1 MMVFR
6 DYDPARDRE
15 AVKRIWYECGWIG
28 RDKDESLSLSIQ
40 AGRALVAE
48 MNGEAE
54 CLVLSAPG
62 TIRYLDEDLPF
73 ACVTGVT
80 TSHIARKQGFP
91 KRLVAAALAAD
102 VVEHGALVAGLGMF
116 EQGFYNQL
124 GFGSGVYEH
133 WLSFDP
139 SCLRVDA
146 TARVPRRIA
155 PGDWAV
161 AHAARVARRRGH
173 GGCNLTP
180 AEMTRVD
187 MLDEDKGFGLGYN
200 DGPDGE
206 LSHYL
211 WFSAKN
217 MDSGPYSVKWCVFR
231 SREQFLELMALVK
244 SLGDQVRLV
253 EMHEPAGI
261 QLQDLLEKPFKHRS
275 VSRSARFE
283 SAARSEA
290 YWQMRICDL
299 PGCMAKTRLRCDA
312 LRFNLSLSDPIER
325 YLAAD
330 SAWGGSGGD
339 LIVSLAS
346 ACSAQKGRDP
356 SLPTLT
362 ATIPSFTRLW
372 LGVRPATGLAITD
385 DLSGPQDLLEQLD
398 WAFRLPEPKPD
409 WDF

>member
-1 MMVFR
+1 MMLFR

-15 AVKRIWYECGWIG
+15 AAKRIWHECGWIG

-48 MNGEAE
+48 MDGEAE

-62 TIRYLDEDLPF
+62 AVRYLDEDLPF

-80 TSHIARKQGFP
+80 TSHIARKRGFP
-91 KRLVAAALAAD
+91 RRLVAAALAAD
-102 VVEHGALVAGLGMF
+102 VAEHGALVAGLGMF

-124 GFGSGVYEH
+124 GFGSGAYEH

-139 SCLRVDA
+139 SCLRVDVA
-146 TARVPRRIA
+146 ARVPRRIA
-155 PGDWAV
+155 SSDWAI
-161 AHAARVARRRGH
+161 AHAARLARSRGH

-187 MLDEDKGFGLGYN
+187 MLDDDKGFGLGYN
-200 DGPDGE
+200 GGPNGE

-211 WFSAKN
+211 WFSARS
-217 MDSGPYSVKWCVFR
+217 MEGGPYTVKWCVFH
-231 SREQFLELMALVK
+231 SRDEFLELMALVK

-253 EMHEPAGI
+253 EMREPAGI
-261 QLQDLLEKPFKHRS
+261 QLQDLLEKPLKHRS
-275 VSRSARFE
+275 VSRNARYE
-283 SAARSEA
+283 SSARSEA
-290 YWQMRICDL
+290 YWQMRVCDL
-299 PGCMAKTRLRCDA
+299 PGCLARTHLRCEEVR
-312 LRFNLSLSDPIER
+312 LNLTLADPIER
-325 YLAAD
+325 YLPTGA
-330 SAWGGSGGD
+330 AWGGAGGD
-339 LIVSLAS
+339 YVVSLAS
-346 ACSAQKGRDP
+346 ACGAEKGSDL

-362 ATIPSFTRLW
+362 ATVASFTRLW

-385 DLSGPQDLLEQLD
+385 DLSGPQGLLDRLD

-409 WDF
+409 WDY